1 MELAIKVFLSAWF
14 ITNFEPIT
22 KHTHELY
29 ARYFNTPY
37 EIGFQILTC
46 FKCLSFWL
54 VLAFAFDPFYAVGAS
69 FLASFYDEIKG
80 R

>member
-22 KHTHELY
+22 EHTRELY
-29 ARYFNTPY
+29 AKYFNTPY

-54 VLAFAFDPFYAVGAS
+54 VLAFTFDPFYAVGAS
-69 FLASFYDEIKG
+69 FLASLYDEIKG